1 MEEFEQFKRAL
12 EARDFNALKKVRKTD
27 LHAHAYLSAGM
38 ETYQEISPEIALPP
52 SRFDGFGGFREWLE
66 KNCALIERA
75 GYEKVISAAFQ
86 RMADDG
92 IIYVEM
98 SFDYHDCLSM
108 GLEIPDWAR
117 LIQTQ
122 YEPYR
127 ARFALCPEFGI
138 SREERPT
145 VSQRYLEEAAE
156 TGMFRSIDLYG
167 DELCRPASEFRNIYD
182 LASSFGMKKKAH
194 LGEFGQAADIKDGVE
209 ILGLDAVQHGVSAAD
224 NLDVMSFLRDRGTT
238 LNICP
243 SSNLALG
250 RYRSLSEH
258 PIRRLFDHGVKLTL
272 NSDDYMVFGA
282 GVTDEITRL
291 HESGIF
297 SAKELWQIV
306 RAGLAASEGRS

>member
-1 MEEFEQFKRAL
+1 MEEFEEFKRAL
-12 EARDFNALKKVRKTD
+12 GAKDLNALKKVRKTD

-38 ETYQEISPEIALPP
+38 ATYQEIFPKITPPP
-52 SRFDGFGGFREWLE
+52 SRFDGFSNFSSWLE

-92 IIYVEM
+92 VIYAEM
-98 SFDYHDCLSM
+98 SFDYRDCLSM
-108 GLEIPDWAR
+108 GLKITDWAR
-117 LIQTQ
+117 LIQTR
-122 YEPYR
+122 YEPYKV
-127 ARFALCPEFGI
+127 RFDLCPEFGI
-138 SREERPT
+138 CREEVPD
-145 VSQRYLEEAAE
+145 VSQRYLEEAAR
-156 TGMFRSIDLYG
+156 TGFFRSIDLYG
-167 DELCRPASEFRNIYD
+167 DELSRPVSEFRNIYD
-182 LASSFGMKKKAH
+182 FASSFGMKKKAH
-194 LGEFGQAADIKDGVE
+194 LGEFGQAADVKDGVE

-224 NLDVMSFLRDRGTT
+224 NLEIMTFLRDRGTT

-250 RYRSLSEH
+250 RYHSLSEH

-291 HESGIF
+291 HESGVF
-297 SAKELWQIV
+297 SPKELWQIV
-306 RAGLAASEGRS
+306 RTGLAGQGRS